1 MRWKTVMS
9 NPNLQAVPEDACAR
23 VRQRMVREQIQ
34 DRGIRDERVLHAM
47 RCVPREQFV
56 PDHLRDEAHDDCALP
71 LEHGQTIS
79 QPFIVGFMTDALEL
93 RPEDRVLEIGT
104 GCGYQ
109 AAVLS
114 LLAKDV
120 YSIEIVE
127 PLAKE
132 AAARLQRLGY
142 TNVHTRCGDGRLGW
156 QEEAPFDA
164 VIVTCAPEE
173 VPTPLVAQLREGGR
187 MMIPVGAPGVQE
199 LLLLTKEDGELRQF
213 KTMQVRFV
221 PMTGEDA

>member
-1 MRWKTVMS
+1 MVMS
-9 NPNLQAVPEDACAR
+9 NLTLEKMPDDACAR
-23 VRQRMVREQIQ
+23 ARQRMVREQVQ

-47 RCVPREQFV
+47 RCVPREQFI
-56 PDHLRDEAHDDCALP
+56 PEHLRVSAYDDCALP

-109 AAVLS
+109 TAVLS
-114 LLAKDV
+114 LLAKEV
-120 YSIEIVE
+120 YSVEIVE
-127 PLAKE
+127 ALAAE
-132 AAARLQRLGY
+132 AAERLQKLGY
-142 TNVHTRCGDGRLGW
+142 SNVHTRSGDGHLGW
-156 QEEAPFDA
+156 PEEAPFDA
-164 VIVTCAPEE
+164 VIVTCAPET
-173 VPTPLVAQLREGGR
+173 VPSPLVAQLREGGR
-187 MMIPVGAPGVQE
+187 MMIPVGAAGVQE

-221 PMTGEDA
+221 PMTGGGQG